1 MALEL
6 SIITIRDIFQDEA
19 GKKSRY
25 SEEYKSQSALIIL
38 DKQDLAGLGAKDGQS
53 LLVKNDVGSIVV
65 SARLSED
72 THPGLAEGFAPQVV
86 EIALKQHIGAPAAC
100 LVAVGDRVSR
110 GDLIG
115 EIPEKA
121 LGARVHA
128 SIDGTVTSVAD
139 GKVVIRA

>member
-19 GKKSRY
+19 GKKSRF

-53 LLVKNDVGSIVV
+53 LLVKNDVGSVVV

-72 THPGLAEGFAPQVV
+72 SHPGLAFMRSSPWSNQLVSDATCEAGIPGFLGIKAAVQPAEASAAVTDIS
-86 EIALKQHIGAPAAC
+86 EIL
-100 LVAVGDRVSR
+100 SR
-110 GDLIG
+110 IKG
-115 EIPEKA
+115 
-121 LGARVHA
+121 
-128 SIDGTVTSVAD
+128 
-139 GKVVIRA
+139 

>member
-53 LLVKNDVGSIVV
+53 LLVKNDVGSVVV

-72 THPGLAEGFAPQVV
+72 SHPGLAFMRNSPWSNQLVSDATCEAGIPGFRGIKASVQPAEAAVTDIS
-86 EIALKQHIGAPAAC
+86 EILTRMKG
-100 LVAVGDRVSR
+100 
-110 GDLIG
+110 
-115 EIPEKA
+115 
-121 LGARVHA
+121 
-128 SIDGTVTSVAD
+128 
-139 GKVVIRA
+139 